1 MFRLHQTQEV
11 ELEREPSAECPRCGF
26 TVAPRPGWLTA
37 RHCPRCRVR
46 DGQTIPLVVARE
58 DDEESAA

>member
-1 MFRLHQTQEV
+1 VFRFHQPQET
-11 ELEREPSAECPRCGF
+11 ESEREQQAVCPRCGF

-46 DGQTIPLVVARE
+46 DRQTVPLVLARE
-58 DDEESAA
+58 DEEESAA